1 MIKSKL
7 IAGFRMRHITLEA
20 GIAMHE
26 DEQRDKLAEEEK
38 TEWDGNGSPSEVQ
51 LPNSQATLIHFARKY
66 HFASQSSRLR
76 TINYRVWQRV
86 FPTRDARVTFR
97 DAPLLY

>member
-7 IAGFRMRHITLEA
+7 IACFRMRHITLEA

-51 LPNSQATLIHFARKY
+51 LPK
-66 HFASQSSRLR
+66 
-76 TINYRVWQRV
+76 QR
-86 FPTRDARVTFR
+86 
-97 DAPLLY
+97 